1 MRNETNSIAGKA
13 REMDAYA
20 HKLAVCNPL
29 IEPLIP
35 SAIQALQLP
44 SGSRGLDAGCGIGLQ
59 ALLLAEAVGPAG
71 HVTGLDLSP
80 QFLVHAREIA
90 EKAGLSERI
99 SFQQG
104 DVNRLPF
111 DGDTFDW
118 VWSANCIGYHPAD
131 PLPLLRE
138 LTRVAKPGGSV
149 AILAWSSQQLLPGYP
164 LLEARLNATASG
176 IAPFVKGKRPEL
188 HFLRALGWFREAGLE
203 EPTAR
208 TFVGDVHAPLSDDIR
223 SALVALLEMRWPGA
237 QSEVTQEDW
246 AEFQRLCQPESPDF
260 ILDLPDYY
268 AFFTYSMFRGRVPL
282 QRRGRR

>member
-1 MRNETNSIAGKA
+1 MGNEMNSPANKPPD
-13 REMDAYA
+13 MDAYA
-20 HKLAVCNPL
+20 QRLAVSNPL
-29 IEPLIP
+29 SELIIP

-44 SGSRGLDAGCGIGLQ
+44 PGSRGLDAGCGIGLQ
-59 ALLLAEAVGPAG
+59 ALSLAEAVGPAG

-111 DGDTFDW
+111 DDHTFDW
-118 VWSANCIGYHPAD
+118 VWSSNCVGYAPLE

-138 LTRVAKPGGSV
+138 LTRVVRPGGSV

-164 LLEARLNATASG
+164 LLEARLNATSSG
-176 IAPFVKGKRPEL
+176 IAPYVKGKRPEL

-203 EPTAR
+203 EPTAQ
-208 TFVGDVHAPLSDDIR
+208 TFVGDVHAPLSDDMR
-223 SALVALLEMRWPGA
+223 SALMSLLEMRWPGV
-237 QSEVTQEDW
+237 QSEVTPEDW

-260 ILDLPDYY
+260 ILDPPDYY
-268 AFFTYSMFRGRVPL
+268 AFFTCSMFRGKVAK
-282 QRRGRR
+282 

>member
-1 MRNETNSIAGKA
+1 MGDERNSPANKPPD
-13 REMDAYA
+13 MDAYA
-20 HKLAVCNPL
+20 QQLAVSNPL
-29 IEPLIP
+29 SEAVIP

-44 SGSRGLDAGCGIGLQ
+44 PRSRGLDAGCGIGLQ
-59 ALLLAEAVGPAG
+59 ALLLAEAVGPTG

-104 DVNRLPF
+104 DVNSLPF
-111 DGDTFDW
+111 DDDTFDW
-118 VWSANCIGYHPAD
+118 AWSANCIGYHPAD

-138 LTRVAKPGGSV
+138 LTRVVKPGGSV

-164 LLEARLNATASG
+164 LLEARLNATSSG
-176 IAPFVKGKRPEL
+176 IAPFVKGKRPES

-208 TFVGDVHAPLSDDIR
+208 TFVGDAHAPLSDDMR
-223 SALVALLEMRWPGA
+223 SALMALLDMRWPGV
-237 QSEVTQEDW
+237 QSELTPEDW

-268 AFFTYSMFRGRVPL
+268 AFFTYSMFRGKVAK
-282 QRRGRR
+282 